1 MSSLI
6 ENGNNAAKQTKK
18 RNNMDSVFKMVNGF
32 VSSLVS
38 VFMGLIPLAILWFVL
53 TGTSVLG
60 FDVVAN
66 ITTLLN
72 TFLNGGFIGLVA
84 LVMIAS
90 FFTDRK

>member
-1 MSSLI
+1 M
-6 ENGNNAAKQTKK
+6 EN
-18 RNNMDSVFKMVNGF
+18 VFKMVNGF
-32 VSSLVS
+32 VKGLSG

-66 ITTLLN
+66 ITTLLG

-84 LVMIAS
+84 LVIIAS
-90 FFTDRK
+90 FFADRK